1 MTSLLRSFVSTEMH
15 FISSPAFNLPAC
27 DVYPADGVRHG
38 ETFEDRHRVRYAI
51 SRIENDTCC
60 SARRIPA
67 LPG

>member
-1 MTSLLRSFVSTEMH
+1 MVARFSEEELEV
-15 FISSPAFNLPAC
+15 ICDIAPC